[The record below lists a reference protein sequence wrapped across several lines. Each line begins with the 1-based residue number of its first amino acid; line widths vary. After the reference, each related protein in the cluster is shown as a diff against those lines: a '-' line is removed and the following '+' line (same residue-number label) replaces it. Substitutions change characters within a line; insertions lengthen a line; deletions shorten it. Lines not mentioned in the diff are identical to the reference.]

1 MQVETREE
9 NRVYWI
15 VLNRPEKANA
25 IDRAMWKSISD
36 RLDEGAAS
44 SSARVIALTG
54 KGRNFSSGADM
65 ADLAKASTHT
75 EAFEFLLGTI
85 RPVFDRILRS
95 PKPVVAAVN
104 GPAVGGGAE
113 LVFACDMA
121 VASPDAYF
129 SLAQGKYGLGPALGL
144 TFGVPV
150 LGRKR
155 LADMALT
162 GRRVGSSEAER
173 WGLINSVA
181 GGKLEAAVEMLAE
194 HISETP
200 PTLIRAMKEVLL
212 RQMTQ
217 AGYESAF
224 SYFAMFS
231 QSQEAKAG
239 TERFLSGKK

>member
-1 MQVETREE
+1 LQVESKEQ
-9 NRVYWI
+9 NKVFWV

-25 IDRAMWKSISD
+25 IDRNMWKAISD
-36 RLDEGAAS
+36 KLDEGAARTD
-44 SSARVIALTG
+44 ARVIALTG
-54 KGRNFSSGADM
+54 KGKNFSSGADM

-75 EAFEFLLGTI
+75 DAFEFLLGTI

-113 LVFACDMA
+113 LVLACDMA
-121 VASPDAYF
+121 VAVPEAYF
-129 SLAQGKYGLGPALGL
+129 SLAQGRYGIGPALGL

-162 GRRVGSSEAER
+162 GRRVGAAEAER

-181 GGKLEAAVEMLAE
+181 QGSLETEVEKLAE
-194 HISETP
+194 HVSETP

-212 RQMTQ
+212 RQMTL

-239 TERFLSGKK
+239 TQRFLSRKK

>member
-1 MQVETREE
+1 MQIETKEE
-9 NRVYWI
+9 NRVFWV

-36 RLDEGAAS
+36 SLDEGAAS
-44 SSARVIALTG
+44 SSSRVIALTG
-54 KGRNFSSGADM
+54 KGKNFSSGADM

-75 EAFEFLLGTI
+75 AAFEFLLGTI

-121 VASPDAYF
+121 VANPDAYF
-129 SLAQGKYGLGPALGL
+129 SLAQGKYGIGPALGL

-155 LADMALT
+155 LAEMALT
-162 GRRVGSSEAER
+162 GRRVSSSEAER

-181 GGKLEAAVEMLAE
+181 EGKLEAAVEKLAE
-194 HISETP
+194 HVSETP

-212 RQMTQ
+212 RQMTL

-239 TERFLSGKK
+239 TERFLSKKK

>member
-1 MQVETREE
+1 MQVESREE
-9 NRVYWI
+9 NRVFWI

-25 IDRAMWKSISD
+25 IDQGMWKAMAE

-44 SSARVIALTG
+44 SSARMVALTG
-54 KGRNFSSGADM
+54 KGKNFSSGADM

-75 EAFEFLLGTI
+75 AAFEFLLGTI

-121 VASPDAYF
+121 IASPDAYF
-129 SLAQGKYGLGPALGL
+129 SLAQGRYGVGPALGL
-144 TFGVPV
+144 TFGIPV

-162 GRRVGSSEAER
+162 GRRVGPSEAER

-181 GGKLEAAVEMLAE
+181 QGNLEAEVEKLAE
-194 HISETP
+194 HVSETP

-212 RQMTQ
+212 RQMSL

-231 QSQEAKAG
+231 QSQETKTG
-239 TERFLSGKK
+239 TERFLTKRK

>member
-1 MQVETREE
+1 MPVESSEK
-9 NRVYWI
+9 NRVFWI

-25 IDRAMWKSISD
+25 IDREMWKTISE
-36 RLDEGAAS
+36 RLDDGASS

-54 KGRNFSSGADM
+54 RGKNFSSGADIG
-65 ADLAKASTHT
+65 DLAKASTHT
-75 EAFEFLLGTI
+75 AAFEFLLGTV

-121 VASPDAYF
+121 VANPDAYF
-129 SLAQGKYGLGPALGL
+129 SLAQGRYGIGPALGL
-144 TFGVPV
+144 TLGVPV

-162 GRRVGSSEAER
+162 GRRVSAAEAER
-173 WGLINSVA
+173 WGLINSVVQ
-181 GGKLEAAVEMLAE
+181 GKLETEVEELAE
-194 HISETP
+194 HVSETP

-212 RQMTQ
+212 RQMSQ

-231 QSQEAKAG
+231 QSQEARAG
-239 TERFLSGKK
+239 AERFLSKK

>member
-1 MQVETREE
+1 LQVESKEE
-9 NRVYWI
+9 NRVFWI
-15 VLNRPEKANA
+15 TLNRPEKANA
-25 IDRAMWKSISD
+25 IDRAMWKTMAEK
-36 RLDEGAAS
+36 LDEAAS
-44 SSARVIALTG
+44 SSSSRLIALTG
-54 KGRNFSSGADM
+54 RGKNFSSGADI
-65 ADLAKASTHT
+65 ADLARASTHT
-75 EAFEFLLGTI
+75 DAFEFLLGTI

-121 VASPDAYF
+121 IAGPDAYF
-129 SLAQGKYGLGPALGL
+129 SLAQGRYGIGPALGL

-162 GRRVGSSEAER
+162 GRRVSASEAER

-181 GGKLEAAVEMLAE
+181 QGNLEAEVEKLAE
-194 HISETP
+194 HVSETP

-212 RQMTQ
+212 RQMSL

-239 TERFLSGKK
+239 TQRFLSKKK

>member
-1 MQVETREE
+1 MLVESREE
-9 NRVYWI
+9 NKVFWV

-25 IDRAMWKSISD
+25 IDSQMWKLIAD
-36 RLDEGAAS
+36 KFDQAATS
-44 SSARVIALTG
+44 SVSRVVALTG
-54 KGRNFSSGADM
+54 KGKNFSAGADIS
-65 ADLAKASTHT
+65 DLAKASTHSA
-75 EAFEFLLGTI
+75 AFEILLGSI
-85 RPVFDRILRS
+85 RPVFDRILRC
-95 PKPVVAAVN
+95 PKPVVAALN

-113 LVFACDMA
+113 LVLACDMA
-121 VASPDAYF
+121 IAKPEAYI
-129 SLAQGKYGLGPALGL
+129 SLAQGRYGLGPAMGL

-162 GRRVGSSEAER
+162 GRRVSAQEAER
-173 WGLINSVA
+173 WGLINSIA
-181 GGKLEAAVEMLAE
+181 GGSLEAEVEKLASQ
-194 HISETP
+194 ISETP

-212 RQMTQ
+212 RQMSL

-239 TERFLSGKK
+239 TEKFLSKKR

>member
-1 MQVETREE
+1 MQVESKEE
-9 NRVYWI
+9 KRVFWI
-15 VLNRPEKANA
+15 ALNRPEKANA
-25 IDRAMWKSISD
+25 IDRGMWKAISEK
-36 RLDEGAAS
+36 LDEGAAS
-44 SSARVIALTG
+44 SSARLIALTG
-54 KGRNFSSGADM
+54 KGRNFSSGADI

-75 EAFEFLLGTI
+75 AAFEFLLETV

-121 VASPDAYF
+121 IATPDAYF
-129 SLAQGKYGLGPALGL
+129 SLVQGKYGIGPALGL

-155 LADMALT
+155 LAEMALT
-162 GRRVGSSEAER
+162 GRRVTASEAER

-181 GGKLEAAVEMLAE
+181 QGKLEEEVERLAE
-194 HISETP
+194 HVSETP

-212 RQMTQ
+212 RQMSL

-239 TERFLSGKK
+239 TERFLSKKK

>member
-1 MQVETREE
+1 LQIESKEE
-9 NRVYWI
+9 NRVFWI

-25 IDRAMWKSISD
+25 IDQGMWKAISVK
-36 RLDEGAAS
+36 LDEGAAS
-44 SSARVIALTG
+44 SSARIIALTG
-54 KGRNFSSGADM
+54 RGKNFSSGADM
-65 ADLAKASTHT
+65 ADLAKASTHAA
-75 EAFEFLLGTI
+75 AFEFLLGTV

-121 VASPDAYF
+121 IAHQDAYF
-129 SLAQGKYGLGPALGL
+129 SLSQGRYGIGPALGL
-144 TFGVPV
+144 TLGVPV

-162 GRRVGSSEAER
+162 GRRVSASEAER
-173 WGLINSVA
+173 WGLVNSVA
-181 GGKLEAAVEMLAE
+181 DGKLETAVEKLAE
-194 HISETP
+194 HVSETP

-212 RQMTQ
+212 RQMTL

-224 SYFAMFS
+224 SYFAMFL

-239 TERFLSGKK
+239 TERFLSRKK

>member
-1 MQVETREE
+1 MQIETREE
-9 NRVYWI
+9 NRVFWVI
-15 VLNRPEKANA
+15 LNRPEKANA

-36 RLDEGAAS
+36 SLDEGAAS
-44 SSARVIALTG
+44 SSSRVIALTG
-54 KGRNFSSGADM
+54 KGKNFSSGADM

-75 EAFEFLLGTI
+75 AAFEFLLGTI

-121 VASPDAYF
+121 VANPDAYF
-129 SLAQGKYGLGPALGL
+129 SLAQGKYGIGPALGL

-162 GRRVGSSEAER
+162 GRRVSSSEAER
-173 WGLINSVA
+173 WGLVNSVVE
-181 GGKLEAAVEMLAE
+181 GRLEAAVEKLAE
-194 HISETP
+194 HVSETP

-212 RQMTQ
+212 RQMTL

-239 TERFLSGKK
+239 TERFLSKKK

>member
-1 MQVETREE
+1 VQIESKEGNGVF
-9 NRVYWI
+9 WI
-15 VLNRPEKANA
+15 ILNRPEKANA
-25 IDRAMWKSISD
+25 IDRGMWKAISEE
-36 RLDEGAAS
+36 LDEGAAS
-44 SSARVIALTG
+44 SSARVIAMTG
-54 KGRNFSSGADM
+54 KGKNFSSGADI

-75 EAFEFLLGTI
+75 AAFEFLLGTI

-129 SLAQGKYGLGPALGL
+129 SLAQGRYGIGPALGL
-144 TFGVPV
+144 TFGVPI

-162 GRRVGSSEAER
+162 GRRVSATEAER
-173 WGLINSVA
+173 WGLINSIA
-181 GGKLEAAVEMLAE
+181 EGSLETEVEKLAE
-194 HISETP
+194 HVSETP

-212 RQMTQ
+212 RQMSL

-239 TERFLSGKK
+239 AERFLAKKK